1 MKDMNAVQFLEA
13 IANGEMNDDI
23 MEWAK
28 NRLATRD
35 EEAKKAAQKRNDK
48 WYAENG
54 ELLNAVTALLTNASH
69 PLTCA
74 EIMASVEGINST
86 SKATAVV
93 KRIEGVKVTDVQ
105 VDKRI
110 VKAYSL

>member
-1 MKDMNAVQFLEA
+1 MKNMNAVQFLEA
-13 IANGEMNDDI
+13 IANGEMNNDI

-54 ELLNAVTALLTNASH
+54 ALLEAVRNLLGSVTHAVTA
-69 PLTCA
+69 A
-74 EIMASVEGINST
+74 EIVASIDGIDST

-93 KRIEGVKVTDVQ
+93 KRIEGVRVVDVQ

-110 VKAYSL
+110 VKGYTL

>member
-1 MKDMNAVQFLEA
+1 MKNMNAVQFLEA
-13 IANGEMNDDI
+13 IANGEMNNDI
-23 MEWAK
+23 IEWAK

-54 ELLNAVTALLTNASH
+54 ALLEAVHNLLVSASHAVTA
-69 PLTCA
+69 A
-74 EIMASVEGINST
+74 EIVASIDGIDST

-93 KRIEGVKVTDVQ
+93 KRIEGVRVVDVQ
-105 VDKRI
+105 IDKRI
-110 VKAYSL
+110 VKGYTL